1 MQSYVCYPMI
11 KYVVTLQLKG
21 ETMIKLKTYKGDAKK
36 LEGWTT
42 GLSNAAPLELSKW
55 DEKDDTAFYSTIEWA
70 ALRYAAIAFLEDNKE
85 RFRLNN
91 IQPFDYYNSFSSGTL
106 YLNDFEGYYC
116 YEALKNGVTFSYLTY
131 TTEGRIIIVGYE
143 LDKDGE
149 PTEKERAWLLD

>member
-1 MQSYVCYPMI
+1 MI
-11 KYVVTLQLKG
+11 KV
-21 ETMIKLKTYKGDAKK
+21 KTYKGNPKT

-55 DEKDDTAFYSTIEWA
+55 DEKDDTMFYPTIQWA

-85 RFRLNN
+85 RFCLSNT
-91 IQPFDYYNSFSSGTL
+91 QPLDYYNSFLGGTL

-143 LDKDGE
+143 LDE
-149 PTEKERAWLLD
+149 NQQPTEKEHAWLLD